1 VIPALI
7 LAAGRSERMGRPK
20 ALLPIGPGGHT
31 FVSRLIATLRAGGSE
46 DVIIVGRADD
56 EALAEEVMRCDAR
69 LVENDDAD
77 RGQLSSLTTGL
88 NAIDRPGVHAILVM
102 PVDIPLVRPETI
114 AQVRSAFLAAHPPI
128 ARAVHGG
135 RHGHPVI
142 FARRVFDELRHA
154 DVTVGAKSVVHAH
167 AAAIVDVEVDDA
179 AVLRDV
185 DTPDEYRDLFTR
197 S

>member
-1 VIPALI
+1 
-7 LAAGRSERMGRPK
+7 MGRPK
-20 ALLPIGPGGHT
+20 ALLPIGPDGHT

-46 DVIIVGRADD
+46 DVIIVGRSGDD
-56 EALAEEVMRCDAR
+56 ALAEEVMRCDAR